1 MPKTIAEINQK
12 IKEGRAVVFTAE
24 EIIGIV
30 QEKGL
35 ARAAREVDVVT
46 TGTFGPMCSSGIYF
60 NIGHTRPR
68 IKLGGGKAYLN
79 DVPAYTGL
87 AAVDLFLGANALPDD
102 DPRNRQHPGEF
113 NYGGGHIIEALV
125 AGKDIH
131 LVASAYG
138 TDCYPRRKLD
148 SLINIKDLNEAVLF
162 NIRNAY
168 QNYNVAVNTTEK
180 TIYTYMGILK
190 PQMGNATYCSAGQLS
205 PLLNDPFYK
214 TIGIGTRI
222 FLGGGVGYVA
232 WPGTQFNPLVPR
244 TEKGVPKR
252 GAGTL
257 AVIGDLKQMSPR
269 WLVGTSML
277 GYGVTLTV
285 GIGVPIPVLSEEIL
299 GYTTVTDKDIL
310 APVVDYGSVYPKR
323 ESDVIREV
331 TYAELAS
338 GQIELLGKKVP
349 TSSLSSYPRAVE
361 IAAELKKWIQKGD
374 FQLTEPVAPLPGA
387 ESGIT
392 ARPFTER
399 ILPNEE

>member
-1 MPKTIAEINQK
+1 
-12 IKEGRAVVFTAE
+12 
-24 EIIGIV
+24 
-30 QEKGL
+30 
-35 ARAAREVDVVT
+35 
-46 TGTFGPMCSSGIYF
+46 
-60 NIGHTRPR
+60 
-68 IKLGGGKAYLN
+68 
-79 DVPAYTGL
+79 
-87 AAVDLFLGANALPDD
+87 
-102 DPRNRQHPGEF
+102 
-113 NYGGGHIIEALV
+113 
-125 AGKDIH
+125 
-131 LVASAYG
+131 
-138 TDCYPRRKLD
+138 
-148 SLINIKDLNEAVLF
+148 
-162 NIRNAY
+162 
-168 QNYNVAVNTTEK
+168 
-180 TIYTYMGILK
+180 
-190 PQMGNATYCSAGQLS
+190 
-205 PLLNDPFYK
+205 
-214 TIGIGTRI
+214 
-222 FLGGGVGYVA
+222 
-232 WPGTQFNPLVPR
+232 
-244 TEKGVPKR
+244 
-252 GAGTL
+252 
-257 AVIGDLKQMSPR
+257 
-269 WLVGTSML
+269 ML